1 AGSEARTLSA
11 YLAVELGAASLTCR
25 VKDWRGTELKAQ
37 PVSSPSPSGRVEDW
51 RADGRV
57 RWHNSIPFS
66 MGLSPA
72 PVITFPAPATSNP
85 ACRFP
90 ALGFPADFTPRV
102 MGPIGWERFRV
113 TDERLDSWKTT

>member
-1 AGSEARTLSA
+1 MWRVSHLGPHSLRSRPILIWSGSAGESHPHALMR
-11 YLAVELGAASLTCR
+11 
-25 VKDWRGTELKAQ
+25 
-37 PVSSPSPSGRVEDW
+37 RVEDW

-113 TDERLDSWKTT
+113 TDERLDSWRTI

>member
-1 AGSEARTLSA
+1 MKSSNQRKLTFTTRQMPRKEILSSNIFLIIEFRISNG
-11 YLAVELGAASLTCR
+11 YESFSR
-25 VKDWRGTELKAQ
+25 
-37 PVSSPSPSGRVEDW
+37 SRVEDW

-72 PVITFPAPATSNP
+72 PVIPFPPPATSNP

-90 ALGFPADFTPRV
+90 ALGFPADFTPRI

-113 TDERLDSWKTT
+113 TDERLDSWKTI